1 MHMRILSNN
10 DLRPLRDALTLA
22 GLPVDDLAYP
32 ARQFFSFSHQGVDVA
47 FAGIEGEGADRL
59 LRSLVVLEG
68 QRGKGAGAAVL
79 AAIEAFAKREGV
91 EQLHLLTDSAAAFFT
106 GQGYQARDRS
116 LAPASIGATAQFKTL
131 CPASATYLSKRLV

>member
-10 DLRPLRDALTLA
+10 DLGPLRDALTLA
-22 GLPVDDLAYP
+22 GLPVDDLTYP
-32 ARQFFSFSHQGVDVA
+32 GRKFFSFSHQDVVVA
-47 FAGIEGEGADRL
+47 FGGIEGEGAGRL

-68 QRGKGAGAAVL
+68 QRGKGTGAAVL

-91 EQLHLLTDSAAAFFT
+91 ERLHLLTDSAAAFFT

>member
-10 DLRPLRDALTLA
+10 DLGPLRDALTQA
-22 GLPVDDLAYP
+22 GLPVDDLTYP
-32 ARQFFSFSHQGVDVA
+32 GRQFFSFSHQDVVVA
-47 FAGIEGEGADRL
+47 FGGIEGEGADRL

-68 QRGKGAGAAVL
+68 LRGKGTGASVL

-106 GQGYQARDRS
+106 GQGYQAQSRA
-116 LAPASIGATAQFKTL
+116 LAPASISATAQFKTL

>member
-10 DLRPLRDALTLA
+10 DLGPLRDALTLA
-22 GLPVDDLAYP
+22 GLPVDDLTYP
-32 ARQFFSFSHQGVDVA
+32 GRKFFSFSHQDVVVA
-47 FAGIEGEGADRL
+47 FGGIEGEGADRL

-68 QRGKGAGAAVL
+68 LRGKGTGAAVL

-91 EQLHLLTDSAAAFFT
+91 ERLHLLTDSAAAFFT

-116 LAPASIGATAQFKTL
+116 LAPASVSYTHLTL
-131 CPASATYLSKRLV
+131 PTIYSV

>member
-10 DLRPLRDALTLA
+10 DLGPLRDALTLA
-22 GLPVDDLAYP
+22 GLPVDDLTYP
-32 ARQFFSFSHQGVDVA
+32 GRKFFSFSHQDVVA
-47 FAGIEGEGADRL
+47 FGGIEGEGAGRL

-68 QRGKGAGAAVL
+68 QRGKGTGAAVL

-116 LAPASIGATAQFKTL
+116 LAPASISATAQFKTL